1 MAKEQRKTLD
11 AMSKEAKTKIEAKKQ
26 EIGGMEKK
34 IREKKLADDSKEV
47 QEINEEIKKFNM
59 LVKSSEDEVKG
70 EFLKINK
77 VLTEKALKLV
87 NEYAAKKDLDL
98 VMDRS
103 EKNRGPVLFGD
114 PGVDITNEIIKQ
126 MDQG

>member
-11 AMSKEAKTKIEAKKQ
+11 ALSKQAKSKIEAKKQ
-26 EIGGMEKK
+26 SIGSMEKQIK
-34 IREKKLADDSKEV
+34 DKKLTDDSKEV
-47 QEINEEIKKFNM
+47 QEINNEIKNFNR
-59 LVKSSEDEVKG
+59 LVKESEDEVKT

-77 VLTEKALKLV
+77 VLTEKALKLI
-87 NEYAAKKDLDL
+87 NEYAAKKDLDM

-103 EKNRGPVLFGD
+103 DKNRGPVLFGD

-126 MDQG
+126 MDQE